1 MISDRHRCVFVH
13 IPKTAGTSI
22 DRALGWISDDAFNP
36 DGSLHRDAQD
46 HRTLRE
52 LQLAMQPADFD
63 AYFKFTVVRN
73 PWARVASWYT
83 NILQDQLHLAHFG
96 IAADC
101 TFRDFLVNHASTWG
115 LQPLRYWVEDSNAQI
130 ELDFIGRF
138 ENLQSDFQIVC
149 GRLGISGTALPHLR
163 RAERPVPY
171 TSLYDAECRSI
182 VTERYA
188 EEIEMLGYRYGH

>member
-22 DRALGWISDDAFNP
+22 SRALGWFGADSVNR
-36 DGSLHRDAQD
+36 DGTLRRDAQD

-52 LQLAMQPADFD
+52 LQLAMQPADFH
-63 AYFKFTVVRN
+63 AYFKFTFVRN

-83 NILQDQLHLAHFG
+83 NIVQDELHLARFG

-101 TFRDFLVNHASTWG
+101 TFRDFLIEHATTWG
-115 LQPLRYWVEDSNAQI
+115 LQPLRHWVGNSGDRI

-138 ENLQSDFQIVC
+138 ESLQSDFETVC
-149 GRLGISGTALPHLR
+149 RRLDIPRITLPHIMI
-163 RAERPVPY
+163 ADMPVHYP
-171 TSLYDAECRSI
+171 SLYDTECRRI
-182 VTERYA
+182 VSERYA
-188 EEIEMLGYRYGH
+188 EEIEMLGYQYEG